1 MKRKRR
7 LLKKWGS
14 LCHTHNLN
22 DSHNNIKWST
32 IIFFGHNPTAP
43 WHTCLI
49 LARFL
54 QLSWQKIDFCFL
66 LLVKLVTSQ
75 VLCHWSKNNSPMGKV
90 STKCWIFLEF
100 PDCLKSLCLL
110 YTVWGLLCSRIIP
123 YDMFMSLPANSLM
136 QSAWH
141 VTAYVR
147 MMTPAALITDDT
159 AFKHTGT
166 HHILWF
172 SMKMDVSTVLK
183 LISSKTVKPCLTM
196 SPWIQGT
203 HLLLL

>member
-1 MKRKRR
+1 
-7 LLKKWGS
+7 
-14 LCHTHNLN
+14 
-22 DSHNNIKWST
+22 
-32 IIFFGHNPTAP
+32 
-43 WHTCLI
+43 
-49 LARFL
+49 
-54 QLSWQKIDFCFL
+54 LSWQKIDFCFL

-123 YDMFMSLPANSLM
+123 YDMFMSLPANNLM

-141 VTAYVR
+141 VTAHVR

-166 HHILWF
+166 LHILWL